1 VTDDGLYWERDDTH
15 WPGRLSRWCAEIMV
29 ERYAQGIK
37 ELAAEHGWLIDGIAI
52 KEIDNCVYFAVVP
65 VGGKAR
71 KAPPNF
77 LVPLLLK
84 LVPEMRRRIAR
95 LRDDNRSGYW
105 EKAVDD
111 WVAFRERELLEQAE
125 ALLSVEVDRLDD
137 HQLADLA
144 RGAVDHAGDCMKEHF
159 HCHGAGIA
167 AISTLGLELT
177 RQHGF
182 TTAEFAGLI
191 TGLSDST
198 TGPAASQQAIVDA
211 AAAADGLARLRAA
224 TDLDDVRAIGDTVA
238 KALDDYLAT
247 WGRRA
252 IRYQVAYPTIGERP
266 DWVLAAL
273 KAQAERAGDAGER
286 GRSHAVTRAA
296 TERRVLAAL
305 GDTPETR
312 RRIAFAQKAAP
323 LREGNE
329 TATVALPVAAARRV
343 GQEIGRR
350 LAGRGALQHP
360 DHVFDLTVDEASAV
374 LRGSADAPPDPGA
387 LAAERNRERT
397 TDRPEPPHSFGTPI
411 PPPDL
416 SAFPPDVAA
425 TMGALLWL
433 VQKSQSGDSEAD
445 GDAAALAARSVGG
458 DATGIGGSPGIY
470 EGTVRVIRGEDE
482 FDKLRDGDVLV
493 CPITSPIW
501 SMLFPQVGA
510 LVCDAGG
517 PMSHPAIIA
526 REFGVPAVLS
536 TGSATTT
543 FADGERVRV
552 DGDNGVVVRLRAG
565 A

>member
-1 VTDDGLYWERDDTH
+1 VIDDGFYWERDDTH

-52 KEIDNCVYFAVVP
+52 KEVDNCVYFAVVP

-95 LRDDNRSGYW
+95 LRDDNAAGYW
-105 EKAVDD
+105 ERAVDD
-111 WVAFRERELLEQAE
+111 WVTFRERELLDQAE
-125 ALLSVEVDRLDD
+125 ALLAVDVSGLDD
-137 HQLADLA
+137 KELADLA
-144 RGAVDHAGDCMKEHF
+144 RRTVDHAGDCMKEHF

-177 RQHGF
+177 RRHGF

-191 TGLSDST
+191 TGLSDTT
-198 TGPAASQQAIVDA
+198 TGPAASQQVIVDA
-211 AAAADGLARLRAA
+211 AVAAGGLARLRAA
-224 TDLDDVRAIGDTVA
+224 ASLDDVRSIGDTVA

-273 KAQAERAGDAGER
+273 KAQAERGADALARER
-286 GRSHAVTRAA
+286 AHAATRAT
-296 TERRVLAAL
+296 TEQRVLAAL
-305 GDTPETR
+305 GDTAETR

-350 LAGRGALQHP
+350 LTARGALVDP
-360 DHVFDLTVDEASAV
+360 DHVFDLTVDEVVAV
-374 LRGSADAPPDPGA
+374 LRGTPTAPSDPGA

-397 TDRPEPPHSFGTPI
+397 VARPEPPHSFGTPI

-416 SAFPPDVAA
+416 SAFPADVAA

-433 VQKSQSGDSEAD
+433 VQKSQSGESEAD
-445 GDAAALAARSVGG
+445 GDAASLAARSISG
-458 DATGIGGSPGIY
+458 DATGIGGSPGTY
-470 EGTVRVIRGEDE
+470 EGTVRVIRGEEE
-482 FDKLRDGDVLV
+482 FDKLEDGDVLV

-536 TGSATTT
+536 TGDATST
-543 FADGERVRV
+543 FVDGERVRV
-552 DGDNGVVVRLRAG
+552 DGNNGVVVRVRAG

>member
-1 VTDDGLYWERDDTH
+1 MIEDGFYWERDDTH

-52 KEIDNCVYFAVVP
+52 KEVDNCVYFAVVP

-95 LRDDNRSGYW
+95 LRDDNASGYW
-105 EKAVDD
+105 ERAVDD
-111 WVAFRERELLEQAE
+111 WVTFRERELLDRAE
-125 ALLSVEVDRLDD
+125 ALLAVDVSGLDD
-137 HQLADLA
+137 KELADLA
-144 RGAVDHAGDCMKEHF
+144 RRTVDHAGDCMKEHF

-177 RQHGF
+177 RTHGF

-191 TGLSDST
+191 TGLSDTT

-211 AAAADGLARLRAA
+211 VVAAGGLARLRDAA
-224 TDLDDVRAIGDTVA
+224 SLDDVRRIDDTVA
-238 KALDDYLAT
+238 KALDGYLST

-273 KAQAERAGDAGER
+273 KAQSERGADALGRERA
-286 GRSHAVTRAA
+286 HAATRAA
-296 TERRVLAAL
+296 TEQRVLTAL
-305 GDTPETR
+305 GDTAETR

-350 LAGRGALQHP
+350 LTARGALVDP
-360 DHVFDLTVDEASAV
+360 DHVFDLTVDEVVAV
-374 LRGSADAPPDPGA
+374 LRGSPGAPPDPGA

-397 TDRPEPPHSFGTPI
+397 ADRPEPAHSFGTPI

-416 SAFPPDVAA
+416 SAFPADVAA

-433 VQKSQSGDSEAD
+433 VQKSQSGESEAD
-445 GDAAALAARSVGG
+445 GDAASLAARSISG
-458 DATGIGGSPGIY
+458 DATGIGGSPGTY
-470 EGTVRVIRGEDE
+470 EGTVRVIRGEEE
-482 FDKLRDGDVLV
+482 FDKLEDGDVLV

-536 TGSATTT
+536 TGDATST
-543 FADGERVRV
+543 FVDGELVRV
-552 DGDNGVVVRLRAG
+552 DGTNGVVVRVRAG

>member
-1 VTDDGLYWERDDTH
+1 VIDDGFYWERDDTH

-52 KEIDNCVYFAVVP
+52 KEVDNCVYFAVVP

-84 LVPEMRRRIAR
+84 LVPEMRRRIVR
-95 LRDDNRSGYW
+95 LRDDNASGYW
-105 EKAVDD
+105 ERAVDD
-111 WVAFRERELLEQAE
+111 WVTFRERELLDQAE
-125 ALLSVEVDRLDD
+125 ALLAVDLGGLDD
-137 HQLADLA
+137 GELADLA
-144 RGAVDHAGDCMKEHF
+144 RRTMDHAGNCMKEHF

-177 RQHGF
+177 TAHGF

-191 TGLSDST
+191 TGLSDTT

-211 AAAADGLARLRAA
+211 AVAAGGLARLRQAA
-224 TDLDDVRAIGDTVA
+224 NLDDVRSIDETVA

-273 KAQAERAGDAGER
+273 KAQAERGADAVARERAHAG
-286 GRSHAVTRAA
+286 TRAA
-296 TERRVLAAL
+296 TEQRVLAAL

-350 LAGRGALQHP
+350 LAAGGVLAEA
-360 DHVFDLTVDEASAV
+360 DHVFDLTVDEVAAV
-374 LRGSADAPPDPGA
+374 LRGTPTAPSDAGA

-397 TDRPEPPHSFGTPI
+397 VDRPEPPHSFGTPI
-411 PPPDL
+411 APPDL
-416 SAFPPDVAA
+416 SAFPADVAA

-433 VQKSQSGDSEAD
+433 VQKSQSGESEAD
-445 GDAAALAARSVGG
+445 GDAASLAARSISG
-458 DATGIGGSPGIY
+458 DATGIGGSPGTY
-470 EGTVRVIRGEDE
+470 EGTVRVIRGEEE
-482 FDKLRDGDVLV
+482 FDKLEDGDVLV

-526 REFGVPAVLS
+526 REFGIPAVLS
-536 TGSATTT
+536 TGSATAT
-543 FADGERVRV
+543 FVDGEVVRV
-552 DGDNGVVVRLRAG
+552 DGNNGVVVRVRAG

>member
-1 VTDDGLYWERDDTH
+1 VTDDGFYWERDDTH

-52 KEIDNCVYFAVVP
+52 KEVDNCVYFAVVP

-95 LRDDNRSGYW
+95 MRDDNASGYW
-105 EKAVDD
+105 ERAVDD
-111 WVAFRERELLEQAE
+111 WVTFRERELLDHAE
-125 ALLSVEVDRLDD
+125 ALLSVDVGGLDD
-137 HQLADLA
+137 QELADLA
-144 RGAVDHAGDCMKEHF
+144 RRTVDHAGACMKVHF

-177 RQHGF
+177 SEHGF

-191 TGLSDST
+191 TGLSDTT

-211 AAAADGLARLRAA
+211 AVAAGGLAQLRNAA
-224 TDLDDVRAIGDTVA
+224 TLDEVRRIDEPVA

-273 KAQAERAGDAGER
+273 KAQAERGADAGAR
-286 GRSHAVTRAA
+286 QRAHAATRAA
-296 TERRVLAAL
+296 TEQRVLAAL

-343 GQEIGRR
+343 GQEVGRR
-350 LAGRGALQHP
+350 LAERGVLSDA
-360 DHVFDLTVDEASAV
+360 DHVFDLTVDEAAAL
-374 LRGSADAPPDPGA
+374 LRGSSAAPADPGV
-387 LAAERNRERT
+387 LAAERNRQRT

-411 PPPDL
+411 ASPDL
-416 SAFPPDVAA
+416 SAFPVDVAA

-433 VQKSQSGDSEAD
+433 VQKSQSGESEAD
-445 GDAAALAARSVGG
+445 GDAASLAARSVSG
-458 DATGIGGSPGIY
+458 DATGIGGSPGTY

-482 FDKLRDGDVLV
+482 FDKLEDGDVLV

-536 TGSATTT
+536 TGTATST
-543 FADGERVRV
+543 FVDGERVRV
-552 DGDNGVVVRLRAG
+552 DGDNGVVVRVEAG

>member
-1 VTDDGLYWERDDTH
+1 MIDDGLYWERDDTH

-52 KEIDNCVYFAVVP
+52 REIDNCVYFAVVP

-95 LRDDNRSGYW
+95 LRDDNASGYW
-105 EKAVDD
+105 ERAVDD
-111 WVAFRERELLEQAE
+111 WVTFRERELLDQAE
-125 ALLSVEVDRLDD
+125 ALLTIDVAGLDD
-137 HQLADLA
+137 RELADLA
-144 RGAVDHAGDCMKEHF
+144 RSAVDHAGDCMKEHF

-177 RQHGF
+177 RAHGF

-191 TGLSDST
+191 TGLSDTT
-198 TGPAASQQAIVDA
+198 TGPAAAQQAIVDA
-211 AAAADGLARLRAA
+211 AIAAGGLARLRDAA
-224 TDLDDVRAIGDTVA
+224 NLDQVRSIDQAVA

-273 KAQAERAGDAGER
+273 KAQAERGADATARER
-286 GRSHAVTRAA
+286 AHAATRAA
-296 TERRVLAAL
+296 TEQRVLASL

-312 RRIAFAQKAAP
+312 RRIAFARKAAP

-329 TATVALPVAAARRV
+329 TATVALPVAAARRI

-350 LAGRGALQHP
+350 LAARGVLADP
-360 DHVFDLTVDEASAV
+360 DHVFDLTVDEVGAV
-374 LRGSADAPPDPGA
+374 LTGSPSAPSNPGA

-397 TDRPEPPHSFGTPI
+397 VERPEPPHSFGTPV

-433 VQKSQSGDSEAD
+433 VQKSQSGESQAD
-445 GDAAALAARSVGG
+445 GDAASLAARSIAG
-458 DATGIGGSPGIY
+458 DATGIGGSPGTY
-470 EGTVRVIRGEDE
+470 EGTVRVIRGEEE
-482 FDKLRDGDVLV
+482 FDKLEDGDVLV

-526 REFGVPAVLS
+526 REFGIPAVLS
-536 TGSATTT
+536 TGTATST
-543 FADGERVRV
+543 FVDGEHVRV
-552 DGDNGVVVRLRAG
+552 DGNNGVVVRVRAG